1 MTLGYH
7 FLFSNWIEK
16 NGTEDNNND
25 LSDSGKPNL
34 NSRFRGPTLGVHLR
48 VLPTT
53 VICGHRRLA
62 CREKRSE
69 AHRDRFGRRRE
80 TRREAVA
87 VLAANRIVEYLQ
99 QARQNRDTLLAV
111 ITHLLA

>member
-34 NSRFRGPTLGVHLR
+34 NSRFRGPTLGVHLNGIGKSNP
-48 VLPTT
+48 LTECNLKSGGPTPSIDPCSSNS
-53 VICGHRRLA
+53 VIRWG
-62 CREKRSE
+62 
-69 AHRDRFGRRRE
+69 
-80 TRREAVA
+80 
-87 VLAANRIVEYLQ
+87 N
-99 QARQNRDTLLAV
+99 
-111 ITHLLA
+111 